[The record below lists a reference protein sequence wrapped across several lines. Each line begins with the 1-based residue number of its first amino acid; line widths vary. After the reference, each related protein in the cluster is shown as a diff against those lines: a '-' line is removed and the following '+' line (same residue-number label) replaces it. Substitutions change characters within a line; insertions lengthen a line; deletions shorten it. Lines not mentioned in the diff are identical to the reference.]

1 MCEIVK
7 EEDPVVLHGYMS
19 NSGYEDVRQAVA
31 ESLNER
37 FDTSFEKENII
48 MTVGA
53 AGGLNVI
60 LKTLLNP
67 QDEVVVIAPY
77 FGEYNAYVSNYD
89 GVVVVVSPDT
99 RDFKPNLKEL
109 EEKLTKRTKAVI
121 INSPN
126 NPTGVVYSEETI
138 QNWQIF

>member
-1 MCEIVK
+1 MPAPPEVQAAMCEIVK

-99 RDFKPNLKEL
+99 RDFQPNLKEL

-121 INSPN
+121 VNSPN
-126 NPTGVVYSEETI
+126 NPT
-138 QNWQIF
+138 